1 MTIMRCLLFF
11 CFGLLLFQ
19 KSRAQNSSER
29 FTVSGE
35 VLKAESFDSA
45 RLSGFSQVHLDS
57 LRIYSHDMQPK
68 GLMKNINGVL
78 LKDILSAIPIN
89 NENPK
94 VLSEYYIECLATD
107 GYGVIFSW
115 NEIFNS
121 ETGKHAMIITNKN
134 GTNMSQLDDRIALIT
149 PTDQATGRRYVK
161 WLNRIIIHRQR
172 T

>member
-1 MTIMRCLLFF
+1 MKYFLFI
-11 CFGLLLFQ
+11 CFGLLLCQ
-19 KSRAQNSSER
+19 SPEAQNTSES

-35 VLKAESFDSA
+35 VLKAETFDISKLN
-45 RLSGFSQVHLDS
+45 RYPQMHLDS
-57 LRIYSHDMQPK
+57 LRIYSPDMQPK

-78 LKDILSAIPIN
+78 LKDILSGITFN

-94 VLSEYYIECLATD
+94 VLSEYYIECRATD
-107 GYGVIFSW
+107 GYKVIFSW

-121 ETGKHAMIITNKN
+121 ETGKHVMIITSKN
-134 GTNMSQLDDRIALIT
+134 GSNLGQLDDRIALIT

-161 WLNRIIIHRQR
+161 WLNKIIIHRQR

>member
-1 MTIMRCLLFF
+1 MTIMKYFLFF
-11 CFGLLLFQ
+11 IGLLIFQ
-19 KSRAQNSSER
+19 LSEAQTTSDN

-35 VLKAESFDSA
+35 VLKAETIDIA
-45 RLSGFSQVHLDS
+45 KLSGYTQVHLDS
-57 LRIYSHDMQPK
+57 LRIYTHDMQPK

-78 LKDILSAIPIN
+78 LKDILSAIPFN

-94 VLSEYYIECLATD
+94 VLSEYFIECEATD
-107 GYGVIFSW
+107 GYIVLFSW

-121 ETGKHAMIITNKN
+121 ETGKHVMIITSKN
-134 GTNMSQLDDRIALIT
+134 GTNADKLDDRIALVS

-161 WLNRIIIHRQR
+161 WLNRIIIRRQK